1 MQIKQIKQIAQAFTG
16 LLTSQGFLSEW
27 GHGAQGH
34 LRHLIGAGERTERR
48 CPGKLSMM
56 SDQYQGSW
64 YIFTHVPEP
73 LHAHMEILGLFIG
86 QFLNV
91 ANLKCQTLTVCGCC

>member
-1 MQIKQIKQIAQAFTG
+1 
-16 LLTSQGFLSEW
+16 
-27 GHGAQGH
+27 
-34 LRHLIGAGERTERR
+34 
-48 CPGKLSMM
+48 MM

-73 LHAHMEILGLFIG
+73 LHAHMEILVLFIG